1 MLFPALQAA
10 PRRWLLYPSLTQQ
23 RLKQESFRNCA
34 LKLAYPVLVSNA
46 VIQGTLKRRYRFL
59 PLHRRGEERRGEE
72 ALTPQ
77 HFLFSRDGQPSKQ
90 VQLKVKLQRKL
101 KLPFG
106 TARSSDLAEINIV
119 KRALWRPPRGRVCR
133 VERVKS
139 ELKALAFRNGKFSG

>member
-10 PRRWLLYPSLTQQ
+10 PRRWLLYPSLKQQ

-72 ALTPQ
+72 RRGSADPAALPLLKGWTT
-77 HFLFSRDGQPSKQ
+77 LEAGLIKSKTSTQ
-90 VQLKVKLQRKL
+90 
-101 KLPFG
+101 
-106 TARSSDLAEINIV
+106 AEAPV
-119 KRALWRPPRGRVCR
+119 RYC
-133 VERVKS
+133 
-139 ELKALAFRNGKFSG
+139 AFQ